1 MRIRPAVDGEDL
13 ELVQEANSYWIGS
26 TVYWQMM
33 DATRERHPAPSWMAE
48 TSDGEPL
55 AHATLICEAIKRA
68 DQALGFLWVAP
79 ASRRRGVGTAL
90 HELILRTAS
99 DHGFRRVLM
108 AAQNAEPGSIDAA
121 RAWGGEED
129 GYHHEQRLDLT
140 ALTDPQISGWCER
153 ATADG
158 VSLHQVDDPEELA
171 SLYPFCRDRFD
182 EAPDVG
188 DESEPLSEAMFLVIA
203 KPGRTVVA
211 RRGSEV
217 VGLTCVSPRRG
228 SVPSANVE
236 FTGVH
241 PDHRGRGIALALKAE
256 QARRLRDNGIAQLFT
271 QNLDGNGPILAVN
284 TRMGF
289 VREPGRTDF
298 SFSVPD

>member
-13 ELVQEANSYWIGS
+13 ERVQEANPYWIGS
-26 TVYWQMM
+26 AVYWQMVG
-33 DATRERHPAPSWMAE
+33 ATRERHPAPVWLAE
-48 TSDGEPL
+48 TSEGDPL
-55 AHATLICEAIKRA
+55 ANATLVCEATKRA
-68 DQALGFLWVAP
+68 DQALAFLWVTP
-79 ASRRRGVGTAL
+79 AARRRGVGTAL
-90 HELILRTAS
+90 HALILQTAA

-108 AAQNAEPGSIDAA
+108 AAQNAEPGSLDAA

-140 ALTDPQISGWCER
+140 ALTDPQINEWCAR
-153 ATADG
+153 AREDG
-158 VSLHQVDDPEELA
+158 VTLHQVDDPEELA
-171 SLYPFCRDRFD
+171 GLYPFCRDRFD
-182 EAPDVG
+182 EAPDMG

-203 KPGRTVVA
+203 KPGLTVVA

-217 VGLTCVSPRRG
+217 VGFTCVSPRRG
-228 SVPSANVE
+228 KVPSANVE

-241 PDHRGRGIALALKAE
+241 PDHRGHGIALALKAE
-256 QARRLRDNGIAQLFT
+256 QARLLRDGGVDQLFT
-271 QNLDGNGPILAVN
+271 QNLEDNEPILAVN

-289 VREPGRTDF
+289 MREPGRTDF